1 MGNSSRNSFNY
12 ILVFFTIITTIVF
25 IYLNQK
31 EVSVIKSSYDNNYYV
46 VKEANDSKQA
56 ANILARLKQDIFIIA
71 DYLYEN
77 KEKYPENEEY
87 IDQLYERIQDVNII
101 ENSSD
106 EYTSYTVNKGDQ
118 IVFCLRSRNDKD
130 KNELHDYNLIMY
142 VALHEISHV
151 ACPEQGHT
159 KLFHEIFNFICS
171 EAIKLDMYTK
181 IDFNKKPQEYCGMT
195 ISSSIV

>member
-1 MGNSSRNSFNY
+1 M
-12 ILVFFTIITTIVF
+12 
-25 IYLNQK
+25 NQK

-46 VKEANDSKQA
+46 VKEANDSEEA
-56 ANILARLKQDIFIIA
+56 ANILARLKQDIFKIA

-77 KEKYPENEEY
+77 KDKFPENEEY
-87 IDQLYERIQDVNII
+87 IDQLYTRIQGVNII
-101 ENSSD
+101 ENGSD
-106 EYTSYTVNKGDQ
+106 QYTSYTVNKGDQ
-118 IVFCLRSRNDKD
+118 IVFCLRSRNSKN

-181 IDFNKKPQEYCGMT
+181 IDFNQNPKEY
-195 ISSSIV
+195 